1 MQYAHRS
8 CCSPCPVTHLQ
19 MFQRT
24 TGVLQS
30 LLLAHMTPNL
40 ADSFTW
46 AETGTLQEQLFD
58 IYAEYVLE
66 EHRDELQA
74 YK

>member
-1 MQYAHRS
+1 M
-8 CCSPCPVTHLQ
+8 
-19 MFQRT
+19 
-24 TGVLQS
+24 LQS
-30 LLLAHMTPNL
+30 LLLAHMTPDL
-40 ADSFTW
+40 ADSFTR

>member
-1 MQYAHRS
+1 M
-8 CCSPCPVTHLQ
+8 
-19 MFQRT
+19 
-24 TGVLQS
+24 LQS
-30 LLLAHMTPNL
+30 LLLAHMTPDL
-40 ADSFTW
+40 ADSFTQ
-46 AETGTLQEQLFD
+46 AEIGTLQEQLFD

>member
-1 MQYAHRS
+1 M
-8 CCSPCPVTHLQ
+8 
-19 MFQRT
+19 
-24 TGVLQS
+24 LQS
-30 LLLAHMTPNL
+30 LLLDHVTPGL
-40 ADSFTW
+40 ADSFTR

-66 EHRDELQA
+66 EHRDALQA